1 MFINEFNYEFAMNKI
16 LMWILISLGILSIV
30 TAAFVAYESTQTI
43 KKPAIYLY
51 PLEDSF
57 IDVRLDINGKIIRDI
72 PNYRDGW
79 NVYVTKEGLIE
90 NEYDYLFYEAK
101 LNYIDI
107 PDEGWIIDYDDLEQ
121 WFDKNLILL
130 GLNEKE
136 LSQFKEYWLE
146 ELPESKYYDIRLL
159 EDSFLKENMGLIISP
174 EPDTVIRLNFYFR
187 PLSEKMILNEPYIS
201 LPQRHGFT
209 VVEWGGILA
218 D

>member
-1 MFINEFNYEFAMNKI
+1 MNKI
-16 LMWILISLGILSIV
+16 LMWILISLGILSVV
-30 TAAFVAYESTQTI
+30 TAAFVAYESTQVM

-57 IDVRLDINGKIIRDI
+57 IDVRLDINGKIIKDI
-72 PNYRDGW
+72 PKYKDGW
-79 NVYVTKEGLIE
+79 NVFVTKEGMIDDQ
-90 NEYDYLFYEAK
+90 YDYLFYEAR
-101 LNYIDI
+101 LNYLDI
-107 PDEGWIIDYDDLEQ
+107 PDEGWIVKYANLEQ
-121 WFDKNLILL
+121 WFDENLILL

-146 ELPESKYYDIRLL
+146 ELPESEYYDIRLL

-187 PLSEKMILNEPYIS
+187 PLSEKMALNKPYIS
-201 LPQRHGFT
+201 SPKRYGFT
-209 VVEWGGILA
+209 VVEWGGILV